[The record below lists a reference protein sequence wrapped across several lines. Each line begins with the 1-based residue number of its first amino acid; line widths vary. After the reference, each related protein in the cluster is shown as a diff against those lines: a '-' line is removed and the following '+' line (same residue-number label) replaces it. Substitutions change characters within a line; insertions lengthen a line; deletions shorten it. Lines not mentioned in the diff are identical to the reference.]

1 MNTSSNPA
9 ATSVDEVIA
18 LLRALC
24 QPLPPERI
32 PLGEALN
39 RVLREAIG
47 APEDQPAFDR
57 SSVDGFAVRW
67 DDPGPTFQI
76 VDDLR
81 AGDWKPRQIQPGDC
95 VRIATGGALPCADL
109 RVVMKEDAAVEGPKL
124 RVLHQDASRNIR
136 FRGED
141 AREGQTLLE
150 SGTVLRPGPLGLLA
164 SLGHT
169 RPLVTRRPHALHLAT
184 GNEIIPPDQT
194 PQPGQIRD
202 SNSTLVRAFLQE
214 WGVLPTQR
222 RIPEDPQSEI
232 CNLQSE
238 IQSVDL
244 LLISGGASVGEHDGT
259 RRLLERLGYDIRVS
273 KTNARPGKPL
283 LVAQRGDQLAFGL
296 PGNPLAHF
304 VCLNLFVRVALEAW
318 SGTRSETSFRRGVL
332 ASDLEVKGQSGEVFW
347 PAYAHQRDDRVWLTP
362 LRWSSSGDLTALATA
377 NALLRLRAE
386 GEKPAVGGQVDFLG
400 TMPGL

>member
-1 MNTSSNPA
+1 MNTSSNPPA
-9 ATSVDEVIA
+9 ASVDEVTA
-18 LLRALC
+18 LLRTLC
-24 QPLPPERI
+24 QPLPPERV
-32 PLGEALN
+32 PLGEAWN
-39 RVLREAIG
+39 RILRETVG

-57 SSVDGFAVRW
+57 SSVDGFAVRS

-81 AGDWKPRQIQPGDC
+81 AGDWKPRRIQPGEC
-95 VRIATGGALPCADL
+95 VRIATGGALPSADL
-109 RVVMKEDAAVEGPKL
+109 RVVMKEDAEVDDAKL
-124 RVLHQDASRNIR
+124 RVLRQDAARNIR

-141 AREGQTLLE
+141 ARAGQRLLE
-150 SGTVLRPGPLGLLA
+150 SGTVLRPGALGLLA

-304 VCLNLFVRVALEAW
+304 VCLNLFVQVALEAW

-332 ASDLEVKGQSGEVFW
+332 ASDLEVKGQSGEVFVRQSEIEDVCLQ
-347 PAYAHQRDDRVWLTP
+347 AALGVGVLQFQLIHADGHLP
-362 LRWSSSGDLTALATA
+362 LGA
-377 NALLRLRAE
+377 
-386 GEKPAVGGQVDFLG
+386 G
-400 TMPGL
+400 